1 MSLTEMVHD
10 VVRCPD
16 GTIHVQNVLGF
27 ALGQHSV
34 FSKDGYERWKKQAQ
48 KETQNKINE
57 HDDACGCG
65 LAPGFVREM
74 NGKVW
79 FDANSKEVP
88 PVAAGAEQAP
98 VAAPV
103 VVAPVQVQ
111 EVPAQEVEA
120 SSVKSEPKVRKAPKV
135 KAVKEVKVKVAKVK
149 AVKVVKAKKVKV
161 VKPKAAKKEKG
172 KSDPS
177 RRKAGFDSWATRRKL
192 YGKIGRPKAKF
203 AKSAK

>member
-10 VVRCPD
+10 VSRCPD
-16 GTIHVQNVLGF
+16 GTFHVQNVLGF

-57 HDDACGCG
+57 HDDACGCE

-79 FDANSKEVP
+79 FDANSKEIP
-88 PVAAGAEQAP
+88 PAVAGSEQAP
-98 VAAPV
+98 VAASPEPK
-103 VVAPVQVQ
+103 APVQEKQEAPVQ
-111 EVPAQEVEA
+111 DEVEA
-120 SSVKSEPKVRKAPKV
+120 PSVKSEPKVRKARKI
-135 KAVKEVKVKVAKVK
+135 KEVKVKA
-149 AVKVVKAKKVKV
+149 AKVVKEKKVKRAAR
-161 VKPKAAKKEKG
+161 PKAVKKEKG
-172 KSDPS
+172 KADPS

-192 YGKIGRPKAKF
+192 YGKIGRPKAKMKR
-203 AKSAK
+203 AKAAK